1 VITPVAAQFH
11 ALVVLLAGHFLN
23 FIIKYCLCCRKIITL
38 RYLSEILCLI
48 CRCRSAGTTAGGGDH
63 VTCTCGEHCG
73 CNPCSC
79 PKTAAAGSG
88 CRCGSECACVSCRS

>member
-1 VITPVAAQFH
+1 MSDRGGDAVRGLGACDNTCGCTVPCP
-11 ALVVLLAGHFLN
+11 GG
-23 FIIKYCLCCRKIITL
+23 
-38 RYLSEILCLI
+38 SS
-48 CRCRSAGTTAGGGDH
+48 CRCRSAATTAGGGDH